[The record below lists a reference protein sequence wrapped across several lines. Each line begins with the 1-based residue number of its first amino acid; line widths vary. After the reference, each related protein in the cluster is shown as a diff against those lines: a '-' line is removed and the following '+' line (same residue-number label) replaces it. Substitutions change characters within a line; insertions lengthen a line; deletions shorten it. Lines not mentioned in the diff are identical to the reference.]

1 MIRIVYFEIRKNY
14 LRSYVVIA
22 LLSFLLIN
30 ILIIYK
36 DYLYGPNDL
45 YGYFLPHT
53 AEYQKWWQSYQEMY
67 DKVSGKLTADKARF
81 VVSVDA
87 MVADGTYSREK
98 QEFL

>member
-1 MIRIVYFEIRKNY
+1 MGLPKLWHLLWKMFFIDNGTINQEFGFMIRIVYFEIRKNY

-45 YGYFLPHT
+45 YGYFCRILRNIRNGGSLIR
-53 AEYQKWWQSYQEMY
+53 KCMI
-67 DKVSGKLTADKARF
+67 KC
-81 VVSVDA
+81 
-87 MVADGTYSREK
+87 REN
-98 QEFL
+98 